1 MPTDGLAAAFNEI
14 KDLIS
19 TLTDNVASLN
29 ESVARKMNALSAA
42 LSQCEQQLDTR
53 LTRLEDSLNS
63 TRSSLETDL
72 ASLGN
77 RWCVSEHQT
86 EQLEELQV
94 SNEAGQSP
102 LASYT
107 WTEYYARIYKNMISS
122 MHLNVP
128 HIAD

>member
-1 MPTDGLAAAFNEI
+1 MPTDGLAAAFNEV

-29 ESVARKMNALSAA
+29 ESVARKTDALSAA

-53 LTRLEDSLNS
+53 LTRLEDSLHS

-77 RWCVSEHQT
+77 RWCVSQHQT
-86 EQLEELQV
+86 EQLEELQ
-94 SNEAGQSP
+94 EIGQSP

-107 WTEYYARIYKNMISS
+107 HGTEYYARIYKNMI
-122 MHLNVP
+122 HLNVP

>member
-29 ESVARKMNALSAA
+29 ESVAKKTDALSAA
-42 LSQCEQQLDTR
+42 LSHCEQQLDTR
-53 LTRLEDSLNS
+53 LTRLEDSLHS

-72 ASLGN
+72 ASVGN
-77 RWCVSEHQT
+77 RWCVSQHQT
-86 EQLEELQV
+86 ELEELQV

-107 WTEYYARIYKNMISS
+107 GTECYARIYKNMISS